1 MKLAVLSLCL
11 IMTSCGA
18 DYYLKRAIAK
28 DPSILQQEIVR
39 LDTVLITK
47 ERILRDTIVSAK
59 YDTIERIQNNVSIK
73 IVRIND
79 TILVDVLCPQD
90 TIFFTKEIKV
100 DKLVYNKKRPSEIIF
115 LWALLIVLFLLYLI
129 RIVKHLL

>member
-1 MKLAVLSLCL
+1 
-11 IMTSCGA
+11 MTSCGA

>member
-1 MKLAVLSLCL
+1 MKLAALSLCL

-47 ERILRDTIVSAK
+47 ERILRDTVVSAK

-100 DKLVYNKKRPSEIIF
+100 DKLVYNKKRTSEIIF

>member
-100 DKLVYNKKRPSEIIF
+100 DKLVYNKKRTSEIIF

>member
-1 MKLAVLSLCL
+1 
-11 IMTSCGA
+11 MTSCGA

-100 DKLVYNKKRPSEIIF
+100 DKLVYNKKRTSEIIF